1 MNTISANGLTHEFK
15 RPLCVCVP
23 GRVVRSAAQASKRG
37 NGVLFPPGAIHS
49 NLLAA
54 LRRALWLYS
63 SAEDYAALRS
73 NARVACVDVDDTAWQ
88 WRCEL
93 ARLRACVRHGAP

>member
-1 MNTISANGLTHEFK
+1 MCV
-15 RPLCVCVP
+15 RPSDPLLL
-23 GRVVRSAAQASKRG
+23 AAQASKRG
-37 NGVLFPPGAIHS
+37 NGVLFPPGAIHA

-54 LRRALWLYS
+54 LRRALLLYS
-63 SAEDYAALRS
+63 SAEDYAALRA

-93 ARLRACVRHGAP
+93 ARLRACVRHAADGAPP